1 MRRSIWPTETVLQ
14 PPPEL
19 ADKKGEIKVTHEHHF
34 ARQPITDRSGRLL
47 GFELLYRAD
56 CVAQGAGPVDGVYA
70 TRSVLEALD
79 RHGLDMFDGVPVFVN
94 LPRELVVDPSLLS
107 FDPRRVA
114 FEVLEDVRADGP
126 VLDALATLRASGF
139 TVALDDFTAEV
150 DRMPLVEHA
159 DIVKLDVIDA
169 PRRDLRSLVR
179 ELHARGVLVLAEKV
193 EEVSHL
199 QSCRKIGFDLFQGY
213 AIGRPVTV
221 ALPLS
226 ETDRHAVAAVNLRTA
241 RRSAFRVAAEPATP

>member
-1 MRRSIWPTETVLQ
+1 M
-14 PPPEL
+14 
-19 ADKKGEIKVTHEHHF
+19 THQHHF

-56 CVAQGAGPVDGVYA
+56 CVAQEAGPVDGVFA
-70 TRSVLEALD
+70 TRSVLEALEQ
-79 RHGLDMFDGVPVFVN
+79 HGLDMFDGVPVFVN
-94 LPRELVVDPSLLS
+94 LPRELVLDPDLLS

-126 VLDALATLRASGF
+126 VLDALAKLRQAGF

-159 DIVKLDVIDA
+159 DIVKIDVIDA
-169 PRRDLRSLVR
+169 PRPDLRSLVR
-179 ELHARGVLVLAEKV
+179 DLHARGVLVLAEKV
-193 EEVSHL
+193 EEASHV
-199 QSCRKIGFDLFQGY
+199 QTCRELGFDMFQGY

-221 ALPLS
+221 ALPLTK
-226 ETDRHAVAAVNLRTA
+226 TDQHDVEEVNLRTA
-241 RRSAFRVAAEPATP
+241 RRPSFRVAAESATS

>member
-1 MRRSIWPTETVLQ
+1 M
-14 PPPEL
+14 
-19 ADKKGEIKVTHEHHF
+19 THQHHF

-56 CVAQGAGPVDGVYA
+56 CVAQVAGPVDGVYA

-94 LPRELVVDPSLLS
+94 LPREMVLDPVLLS

-126 VLDALATLRASGF
+126 VLDALATLRAEGF
-139 TVALDDFTAEV
+139 TVALDDFTAEI

-159 DIVKLDVIDA
+159 DIVKIDVIDA
-169 PRRDLRSLVR
+169 PRPDLRGLVRDLHS
-179 ELHARGVLVLAEKV
+179 RGVLVLAEKV
-193 EEVSHL
+193 EEAAHV
-199 QSCRKIGFDLFQGY
+199 QTCRKLGFDMFQGY
-213 AIGRPVTV
+213 AIGRPVMV

-226 ETDRHAVAAVNLRTA
+226 ETDQHAVAEVNLRAA
-241 RRSAFRVAAEPATP
+241 RRLTFRAAPEPATP

>member
-1 MRRSIWPTETVLQ
+1 M
-14 PPPEL
+14 
-19 ADKKGEIKVTHEHHF
+19 THEHHF

-47 GFELLYRAD
+47 GFELLYRAH
-56 CVAQGAGPVDGVYA
+56 CEAQVAGVVDGVFA

-94 LPRELVVDPSLLS
+94 LPRQMVLDPALLS

-126 VLDALATLRASGF
+126 VLDALATLRESGF
-139 TVALDDFTAEV
+139 TVALDDFSADP
-150 DRMPLVEHA
+150 DRMSLVEHA
-159 DIVKLDVIDA
+159 DIVKIDVIDA

-193 EEVSHL
+193 EQWAHV
-199 QSCRKIGFDLFQGY
+199 QSCRKIGFDMFQGY
-213 AIGRPVTV
+213 AIGRPITV

-226 ETDRHAVAAVNLRTA
+226 DHDQHAVAGIDRRPA
-241 RRSAFRVAAEPATP
+241 RRASFRVAVEPATP